1 MRKIYEIF
9 GNVNNFFETYQKQM
23 EQCATELVNTIIK
36 NDDTKRCGELI
47 EERLRIKSE
56 NSFTGNI
63 EIVVVDKIIYNEEKG
78 ILVYDEDGGVLKWE
92 ELYLDDKLLLA
103 NSIYLRFKEDF
114 IEGLF
119 DVCVDGKSV
128 LDESVDYLTAYEIQ
142 NEYKAKNVGYVGI
155 DEL

>member
-1 MRKIYEIF
+1 MRKIYGMF
-9 GNVNNFFETYQKQM
+9 GNVSNSFETYQKQM

-63 EIVVVDKIIYNEEKG
+63 EIVVVDKIIYNKEKG

-92 ELYLDDKLLLA
+92 ELYFDDKLLIA

-114 IEGLF
+114 VDGSF
-119 DVCVDGKSV
+119 DVCVNRKSV
-128 LDESVDYLTAYEIQ
+128 LINYVDYLTAHEIQ
-142 NEYKAKNVGYVGI
+142 NDYITQGFVNVRI
-155 DEL
+155 DEI

>member
-1 MRKIYEIF
+1 MRKNYEMF
-9 GNVNNFFETYQKQM
+9 GNVSKSFETYQKQM

-63 EIVVVDKIIYNEEKG
+63 EIVVVDEIIYNEEKG
-78 ILVYDEDGGVLKWE
+78 ILVYDEDGGILKWE

-114 IEGLF
+114 IDGLF

-128 LDESVDYLTAYEIQ
+128 LDKSVDYLTAYEIQ

>member
-1 MRKIYEIF
+1 MRKIYGMF
-9 GNVNNFFETYQKQM
+9 GNVSNSFETYQKQM

-63 EIVVVDKIIYNEEKG
+63 DIVVVDKIIYNKQKG

-92 ELYLDDKLLLA
+92 ELYFDDKLLIA

-114 IEGLF
+114 VEGLF
-119 DVCVDGKSV
+119 DVCVDGKSI
-128 LDESVDYLTAYEIQ
+128 LNDSVDYLTAYEIQ